1 MHLEFDM
8 PVSASQS
15 VPFSAIL
22 NFFFPSSLGVVRVE
36 KEMQSAI
43 LWLCKLALDAS
54 HLQRWMHVWGICQLD
69 ISHTL

>member
-22 NFFFPSSLGVVRVE
+22 NFFFLLSWRGEGGEGNAVCHLVAVRN
-36 KEMQSAI
+36 MT
-43 LWLCKLALDAS
+43 
-54 HLQRWMHVWGICQLD
+54 HPH
-69 ISHTL
+69 